1 MRNGS
6 DVTVTSGTS
15 IVFATG
21 LSAGQLVDA
30 AYPKV

>member
-6 DVTVTSGTS
+6 DVTVTSGNQ
-15 IVFATG
+15 IVFATA

-30 AYPKV
+30 VYPAA